1 MLFKNI
7 LLGKNANTYK
17 GGLGGVLS
25 PGLAQCH
32 DCTMLRPSLGFFISP
47 CCFFPSCVILK
58 QISEIMSFYLDVLIL
73 LVSISEKSVCISK
86 R

>member
-7 LLGKNANTYK
+7 LLGKNVNAYK
-17 GGLGGVLS
+17 GGLGVVLS

-32 DCTMLRPSLGFFISP
+32 SSHCAQAQPWLLHQPQLLL
-47 CCFFPSCVILK
+47 PSCVILK
-58 QISEIMSFYLDVLIL
+58 RISEITLFYLDVIIF
-73 LVSISEKSVCISK
+73 LVSISEKSGCSSK

>member
-7 LLGKNANTYK
+7 LLGKNVNAYK
-17 GGLGGVLS
+17 GGLGVVLS

-32 DCTMLRPSLGFFISP
+32 GSHRAQAQSWLLHQPQLLL
-47 CCFFPSCVILK
+47 PSCVILK
-58 QISEIMSFYLDVLIL
+58 QISEIMLLYLDVIIV
-73 LVSISEKSVCISK
+73 LVSISEKSACISK

>member
-32 DCTMLRPSLGFFISP
+32 DCHHAQAQSWLLHQPLLLLPFLCDSEANLRDHVILPRCPNTLGFYI
-47 CCFFPSCVILK
+47 
-58 QISEIMSFYLDVLIL
+58 
-73 LVSISEKSVCISK
+73 
-86 R
+86 